1 MVDEEP
7 DYGSYTPEQLM
18 DAACHIDRQE
28 YPERAARLDDEIAR
42 RRDRIRQGLEEPGP
56 GASPLTDTKPLS
68 LAFHGS
74 GREYFRIWI
83 VNLCLTILT
92 LGIFSAWAKVRKKR
106 YSYSHTT
113 LGGTP
118 FQYLGQPV
126 PILKGRLI
134 AGAGLLLY
142 YVASHFVTSLLPW
155 VLGAGLIAAPWVVSR
170 SASFN
175 ARYSAFRNMTFHF
188 GGTYLGAAKALYM
201 GGIVPA
207 LVIVTMFDIPGKL
220 AILGVLYGIF
230 GFCFPW
236 WMRGLK
242 RFVVEGTSF
251 GGKKGAF
258 LAKGSQFFKIYFVS
272 GLITSAVALPVTGA
286 VYVIFFVIQNPALNE
301 TFDPRVQALALAVAG
316 YAGYAVGYAYNKAR
330 SANLAWNH
338 TSIGPIR
345 FSSTMGSLDLTGL
358 YVTNALAILAS
369 CGLAIPWAMMR
380 TLKYRADHM
389 RVRQE
394 GDMAEFRGSDTGTV
408 SAVGAEAMGFF
419 DLDLSI

>member
-1 MVDEEP
+1 MADQEP
-7 DYGSYTPEQLM
+7 DYGSYTAGQLM
-18 DAACHIDRQE
+18 DEACHIDRQE
-28 YPERAARLDDEIAR
+28 HPERAARLDAEMAR
-42 RRDRIRQGLEEPGP
+42 RREQIREGFEDSDTEAPV
-56 GASPLTDTKPLS
+56 LTDTKPLP

-74 GREYFRIWI
+74 AREYFRIWI
-83 VNLCLTILT
+83 VNLCLTIVT

-134 AGAGLLLY
+134 AAAGLLLY

-155 VLGAGLIAAPWVVSR
+155 VLGAGLVAAPWVVSR
-170 SASFN
+170 SAAFN

-188 GGTYLGAAKALYM
+188 GGTYWGAARALYM

-207 LVIVTMFDIPGKL
+207 LVIVTIFDIPGKL

-230 GFCFPW
+230 GFSFPW
-236 WMRGLK
+236 WLRGLK
-242 RFVVEGTSF
+242 KFVVEGTSF

-258 LAKGSQFFKIYFVS
+258 LATGGQFFKIYFLS
-272 GLITSAVALPVTGA
+272 SLITSAVALPVTGA

-301 TFDPRVQALALAVAG
+301 SFDPQVQALALAVAG
-316 YAGYAVGYAYNKAR
+316 YAGYAVGYAYNKSR
-330 SANLAWNH
+330 SGNLAWDH
-338 TSIGPIR
+338 TSLGPIR
-345 FSSTMGSLDLTGL
+345 FSSTLRSLDLTKL
-358 YVTNALAILAS
+358 YVTNALAIVAS

-380 TLKYRADHM
+380 TLRYRADHM
-389 RVRQE
+389 FVRQE
-394 GDMAEFRGSDTGTV
+394 GDMAEFKGSDRSTV
-408 SAVGAEAMGFF
+408 GAVGAEALGFF